1 MDRKNALYLIEE
13 AWKNSDQIRHG
24 SLDLKAE
31 WDGDRIVLSGYVRS
45 NTLKAMAAALARHA
59 TGDDVPLENKIVS
72 DEEIEIAVAQK
83 LAETPETKELVT
95 RIRIESYLGEV
106 TLHTVELAWD
116 EVQKAISAIHDCPS
130 VRKVHT
136 EAATTHVIGA

>member
-1 MDRKNALYLIEE
+1 MDRKKLLYLIED
-13 AWKNSDQIRHG
+13 AWEDSDQLRHG

-31 WDGDRIVLSGYVRS
+31 WKDDRVVLTGHVRS
-45 NTLKAMAAALARHA
+45 GTLKAMAAALARHA
-59 TGDDVPLENKIVS
+59 PDDSVPLENEIVS

-83 LAETPETKELVT
+83 LAETPETKDLVT

-106 TLHTVELAWD
+106 TLHTVELSED
-116 EVQKAISAIHDCPS
+116 EVRKAVSAIYDMPG

>member
-1 MDRKNALYLIEE
+1 MDKKKLLYLIED
-13 AWKNSDQIRHG
+13 AWEDSDQIRHG
-24 SLDLKAE
+24 SLNLKAE
-31 WDGDRIVLSGYVRS
+31 WDGERIVLTGYVRS
-45 NTLKAMAAALARHA
+45 NTIKAMAAALARHA
-59 TGDDVPLENKIVS
+59 TDDSVPLENKIVS

-83 LAETPETKELVT
+83 LAEAPETKDLVT

-106 TLHTVELAWD
+106 TLHTVELDED
-116 EVQKAISAIHDCPS
+116 EVQKAIAAIYDMPW